1 MNFLKVWTELD
12 DGKFRS
18 LPAKVVSQN
27 GKFFTIQYL
36 SPTSKKTSNNKRI
49 FNYEEDTYQIT
60 DESIVQ
66 QVDSELTL
74 GFEET
79 SPGDFIKFDM
89 REEDS
94 SDEDYVP
101 SSSDDDDDEDS
112 SDDDDEFSEEEESFQ
127 EEEEY
132 SSSYGGDE
140 D

>member
-36 SPTSKKTSNNKRI
+36 SPTSKKTPNNKRI

-89 REEDS
+89 RYDEDS

-101 SSSDDDDDEDS
+101 SSSDDDDEDS
-112 SDDDDEFSEEEESFQ
+112 SDEDESEFSEEEEDSF
-127 EEEEY
+127 EEEY
-132 SSSYGGDE
+132 SSYGEEDE
-140 D
+140 

>member
-89 REEDS
+89 REEDT

-101 SSSDDDDDEDS
+101 SSSDDDS
-112 SDDDDEFSEEEESFQ
+112 SDEESEFSEEEESFEEED

-132 SSSYGGDE
+132 SSYGDE
-140 D
+140 DE